1 MDNKN
6 NKEDIIKIIIF
17 VGLIV
22 ILSILAILV
31 HTNYDLEKR
40 NTIINAEDFP
50 LNDFDENK
58 VQEIQGTN
66 GVYYYELEDY
76 GDFQDQ

>member
-1 MDNKN
+1 MDSKKNK
-6 NKEDIIKIIIF
+6 KDIIKIIIF
-17 VGLIV
+17 AGLIV

-31 HTNYDLEKR
+31 HTDNDLEKK

-50 LNDFDENK
+50 INDFDENR

-66 GVYYYELEDY
+66 GFYYYKLEDY
-76 GDFQDQ
+76 GDFQEQ

>member
-1 MDNKN
+1 MDSKKNK
-6 NKEDIIKIIIF
+6 KDIIKIIIF
-17 VGLIV
+17 AGIIV

-31 HTNYDLEKR
+31 HTDNDLEKK

-50 LNDFDENK
+50 INDFDENR

-66 GVYYYELEDY
+66 GFYYYKLEDY
-76 GDFQDQ
+76 GDFQEQ

>member
-1 MDNKN
+1 MDNKK
-6 NKEDIIKIIIF
+6 NKEDIIKIVIF
-17 VGLIV
+17 AGLIV

-31 HTNYDLEKR
+31 HTDYELEKK

-50 LNDFDENK
+50 INNFDENR

-76 GDFQDQ
+76 GDFQEQ

>member
-1 MDNKN
+1 MDSKK

-17 VGLIV
+17 AGLIV

-31 HTNYDLEKR
+31 HTDYELEKK

-50 LNDFDENK
+50 INNFDENRA
-58 VQEIQGTN
+58 QEIQGTN

-76 GDFQDQ
+76 GDFQEQ